1 MPKTFCNKLH
11 KLLANISSVSIAAN
25 VDSVHDLWLIGDE
38 FLHESMSSLKSM
50 QKSAEA
56 KHTSLPFLY
65 ANFNVHIHYSKM
77 AT

>member
-11 KLLANISSVSIAAN
+11 KLLANILSISIAAN

-50 QKSAEA
+50 
-56 KHTSLPFLY
+56 
-65 ANFNVHIHYSKM
+65 
-77 AT
+77 